1 MKLLNNKF
9 LNKIL
14 LCMGLIIGYLIF
26 EVIYII
32 IGIDFDN
39 LSSNGYLIL
48 SLIKYAFFMILL
60 IAIYRKYLKEKWH
73 DFIKNFKTYLPI
85 SFKDWF
91 TGLLIMLFSNMII
104 SQFIQGL
111 GENEQAVQDL
121 IAYSPVIAFIMTTF
135 FAPFNEELIFRKS
148 LQDTTKNKYIFMIL
162 SGLIFGLVH
171 VLGSPNPYE
180 YLLIISYGALGFM
193 FAHTLYKTDNI
204 FCTIMMHMIHNGLLT
219 ILALVI

>member
-14 LCMGLIIGYLIF
+14 LCFGLIIGYLLF
-26 EVIYII
+26 EIIYLF

-39 LSSNGYLIL
+39 LTTNGYLIL
-48 SLIKYAFFMILL
+48 SIIKYLFFMILL
-60 IAIYRKYLKEKWH
+60 IVIYRKYLKEKWQ
-73 DFIKNFKTYLPI
+73 DFRANFRKYLSI

-104 SQFIQGL
+104 NQFIQGL
-111 GENEQAVQDL
+111 GENEQAVQEL
-121 IAYSPVIAFIMTTF
+121 ISFTPIAAFFMTTF
-135 FAPFNEELIFRKS
+135 FAPFNEEMIFRKS
-148 LQDTTKNKYIFMIL
+148 LQDVTKNKYIFMIL

-171 VLGSPNPYE
+171 VIGASNPYE

-193 FAHTLYKTDNI
+193 FAHTLNETDNI
-204 FCTIMMHMIHNGLLT
+204 FCTIMMHMFHNGLLT
-219 ILALVI
+219 ILAMVI